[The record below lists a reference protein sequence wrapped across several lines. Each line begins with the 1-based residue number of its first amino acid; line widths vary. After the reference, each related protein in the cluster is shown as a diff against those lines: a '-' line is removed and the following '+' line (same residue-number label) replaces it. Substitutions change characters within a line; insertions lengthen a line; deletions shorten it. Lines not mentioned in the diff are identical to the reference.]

1 MAYCTSCGSEVTNEM
16 FFCPK
21 CGCKLMVPTA
31 TSENNKSD
39 DYATDSGVNKREN
52 IVSRR
57 IKKSKLYEQWV
68 KHAGLP
74 VEEIS
79 STIITRDMPVKGK
92 ARHPYLLY
100 MLLVIG
106 VLLCIGLAILL
117 TKIW

>member
-1 MAYCTSCGSEVTNEM
+1 
-16 FFCPK
+16 
-21 CGCKLMVPTA
+21 MVPPA

-39 DYATDSGVNKREN
+39 GYATDADVNKREN

-57 IKKSKLYEQWV
+57 IRKSKLYEQWV
-68 KHAGLP
+68 KYAGLP

-79 STIITRDMPVKGK
+79 PTMITRDMPVKGK
-92 ARHPYLLY
+92 TRHPYLLY

-117 TKIW
+117 IKIW